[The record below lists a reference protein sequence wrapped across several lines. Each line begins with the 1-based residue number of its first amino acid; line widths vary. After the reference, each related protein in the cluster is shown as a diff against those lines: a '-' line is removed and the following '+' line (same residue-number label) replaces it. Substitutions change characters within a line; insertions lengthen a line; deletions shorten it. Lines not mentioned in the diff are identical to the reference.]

1 MMNADEA
8 EEALADTDVV
18 ACMQAPIADMK
29 EIRAACLDADIPV
42 LLGREDACCAKGGGC
57 GCAPKL
63 QLLARAEDAPR
74 IARLLQERWRAM
86 AIAEGTVDDDHPAV
100 APPAGDEPPCPA
112 CGTAAPLAGGA
123 CVDCG
128 LQLE

>member
-8 EEALADTDVV
+8 ENALADTEVV
-18 ACMQAPIADMK
+18 PCLQATIADAK
-29 EIRAACLDADIPV
+29 EIRAACLEADIPV
-42 LLGREDACCAKGGGC
+42 LLGREDACCAKTGAC

-74 IARLLQERWRAM
+74 IARLMQDRWRAM
-86 AIAEGTVDDDHPAV
+86 ALAEGTVDQDHPAV
-100 APPAGDEPPCPA
+100 AVPEGGEPPCPA
-112 CGTAAPLAGGA
+112 CGTAAALVGGA
-123 CVDCG
+123 CTDCG